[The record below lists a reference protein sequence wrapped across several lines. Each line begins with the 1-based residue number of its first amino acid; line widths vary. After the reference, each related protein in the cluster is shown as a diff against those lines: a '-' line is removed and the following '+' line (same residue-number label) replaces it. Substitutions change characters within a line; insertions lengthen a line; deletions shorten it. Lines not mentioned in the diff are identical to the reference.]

1 MSVIEIRV
9 ATDDD
14 WVQIWPIFSK
24 IVAAGDTYTYDP
36 GIGEGA
42 ARGSWMQQPPGRT
55 FVAVDDEGTVLGTAK
70 IHPNQG
76 GPGAHVAN
84 GSFMVDARF
93 GRRGVGRALA
103 EHAIEAARADGYHAM
118 VFNAVAATNLHAV
131 RLYERLGF
139 GVVATI
145 PGGFCHPSEGLVGL
159 HVMHLAL

>member
-1 MSVIEIRV
+1 MSDFEVREAV
-9 ATDDD
+9 ADD
-14 WVQIWPIFSK
+14 WGQIWPFFHQ

-36 GIGEGA
+36 GIGEAA
-42 ARGSWMQQPPGRT
+42 ARGSWMQQAPGRT
-55 FVAVDDEGTVLGTAK
+55 FVAVDGGTVLGSAK

-103 EHAIEAARADGYHAM
+103 EHAIHAARADGYHAM
-118 VFNAVAATNLHAV
+118 VFNAVAATNVHAV

-139 GVVATI
+139 EVVATI
-145 PGGFCHPSEGLVGL
+145 PGGFRHPDDGLVGL